1 MRRFIGLIALVFV
14 GIIAWRIGESLSS
27 DAISMAVGVLFGVLA
42 GIPTALLVL
51 VGGRRQE
58 AAPSGGGESG
68 GTRNYQQNAP
78 RLPDNQMAYPQQ
90 PPVIVVAPSQ
100 MPGQMLPQQN
110 GGYGYPAGYPAQQ
123 QQGHYQDQYQ
133 GQPMLEARPDPG
145 YENGY
150 QNHSSGQRHFKVVGE
165 QEEWV
170 DGF

>member
-90 PPVIVVAPSQ
+90 P
-100 MPGQMLPQQN
+100 
-110 GGYGYPAGYPAQQ
+110 
-123 QQGHYQDQYQ
+123 YQ